1 MANYDR
7 ELTIEAIIDHAKGHI
22 SKHKVN
28 VEILMQRPSGIG
40 EHGDVLTE
48 IEKELKVIAEY
59 DDQLEVLN
67 KYFIQKDPFK
77 SE

>member
-1 MANYDR
+1 M
-7 ELTIEAIIDHAKGHI
+7 
-22 SKHKVN
+22 N
-28 VEILMQRPSGIG
+28 VEILMQRPAGIG

-59 DDQLEVLN
+59 DDQLEVIY
-67 KYFIQKDPFK
+67 KYFKTKDPFK